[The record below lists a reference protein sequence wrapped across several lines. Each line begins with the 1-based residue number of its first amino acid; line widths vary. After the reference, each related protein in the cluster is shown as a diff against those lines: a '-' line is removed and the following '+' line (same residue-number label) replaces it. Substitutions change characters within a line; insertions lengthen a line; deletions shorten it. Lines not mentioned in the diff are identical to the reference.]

1 MRRLTLAFLT
11 YCVMGGTAAVAQISG
26 GVVRIGVATDYSG
39 IFAGLSGPGGR
50 VAARMAIDDFGGKV
64 AGAPVELVAADH
76 QNKADIGSAIVRRW
90 YDEDGVDLV
99 MDVPNSSVALAVQA
113 IARERRKLVVYAG
126 SGTADLTGK
135 ACMPTGFQWVWDT
148 YSVAASTAR
157 AIMEEKLRKWYVI
170 AADYSFGQA
179 MAADLT
185 KVVETQ
191 GGTVLGVTKHPVNT
205 PDFSSFIL
213 QAQAAGPD
221 VIALANGGADMI
233 NAVKQ
238 FAEFGGN
245 AGGPKLAGMAV
256 FISDVHGIGLE
267 SAQGL
272 ILTTGFYWDRTEET
286 RAWSKRFHQLHGAMP
301 TMAQAGVYSAVTH
314 YLKAV
319 EALGTDDSEKIAA
332 KMRETKVN
340 DIFAKDGFIREDG
353 RMVHDMYLAQVKS
366 PKEVQYPWDY
376 YRILRTIP
384 EVDTVRPL
392 AESQCPLVAK

>member
-64 AGAPVELVAADH
+64 AGVPVELVAADH

-113 IARERRKLVVYAG
+113 IAKERHKLVIYVG

-148 YSVAASTAR
+148 YSVAASTGR
-157 AIMEEKLRKWYVI
+157 AILEEKLKKWYVI

-191 GGTVLGVTKHPVNT
+191 GGTILGVTKHPVNT
-205 PDFSSFIL
+205 SDFSSFIL
-213 QAQAAGPD
+213 QAQAAGSE
-221 VIALANGGADMI
+221 VIALANGGADTI

-245 AGGPKLAGMAV
+245 AGGTKLVGMAV

-286 RAWSKRFHQLHGAMP
+286 RAWSKRFHQRHGAMP

-353 RMVHDMYLAQVKS
+353 RMVHDMYLVQVKS
-366 PKEVQYPWDY
+366 PKEAQYPWDY

-384 EVDTVRPL
+384 AVDTVRPL

>member
-26 GVVRIGVATDYSG
+26 GVVRIGIATDYSG

-64 AGAPVELVAADH
+64 AGVPVELVAADH

-157 AIMEEKLRKWYVI
+157 AILEEKLRKWYVI

-213 QAQAAGPD
+213 QAQATGSD

-319 EALGTDDSEKIAA
+319 EALGTDDPEKIAA

-353 RMVHDMYLAQVKS
+353 RMVHDMYLVQVKP

-384 EVDTVRPL
+384 AMDTVRPL
-392 AESQCPLVAK
+392 AESQCPLVTK

>member
-26 GVVRIGVATDYSG
+26 GVVRIGVATDYTG

-64 AGAPVELVAADH
+64 AGVPVELVAADH

-113 IARERRKLVVYAG
+113 IAKERHKLVIYAG

-157 AIMEEKLRKWYVI
+157 AILGEKLKKWYVI

-179 MAADLT
+179 MAADLA
-185 KVVETQ
+185 KVVEAQ
-191 GGTVLGVTKHPVNT
+191 GGTILGVTKHPVNT

-213 QAQAAGPD
+213 QAQAAGSD
-221 VIALANGGADMI
+221 VIALANGGADTI

-286 RAWSKRFHQLHGAMP
+286 RAWSKRFHALHGAMP

-319 EALGTDDSEKIAA
+319 EALGTDDSEKVAA
-332 KMRETKVN
+332 KMREMKVN
-340 DIFAKDGFIREDG
+340 DMFSKDGFIREDG
-353 RMVHDMYLAQVKS
+353 RMVHDMYLVQVKS
-366 PKEVQYPWDY
+366 PKEVRYSWDY

-384 EVDTVRPL
+384 ATDTVRPL

>member
-64 AGAPVELVAADH
+64 AGVPVELVAADH

-113 IARERRKLVVYAG
+113 IAKERHKLVIYAG
-126 SGTADLTGK
+126 SGTADLAGK

-148 YSVAASTAR
+148 YSVAASTGR
-157 AIMEEKLRKWYVI
+157 AILEEKLKKWYVI

-191 GGTVLGVTKHPVNT
+191 GGTILGVTKHPVNT
-205 PDFSSFIL
+205 SDFSSFIL
-213 QAQAAGPD
+213 QAQAAGSE
-221 VIALANGGADMI
+221 VIALANGGADTI

-245 AGGPKLAGMAV
+245 AGGTKLVGMAV

-286 RAWSKRFHQLHGAMP
+286 RAWSKRFHQRHGAMP

-353 RMVHDMYLAQVKS
+353 RMVHDMYLVEVKS

-384 EVDTVRPL
+384 AVDTVRPL